1 MLLFYIIVNQDNKH
15 LKFTVD
21 NNLTYH
27 LECVINALNKAE
39 KKRFQLYLN
48 KNTDKE
54 NLKFVQLFRFIEK
67 YQKFDQTKFLAKH
80 PSVKLQ
86 QLSNLKRHLLNK
98 VLQTLRLKEGE
109 HDTDIK
115 IREQLDNAQALFNK
129 GLYPQSLWVLDNAKS
144 QAKKWQRE
152 LLLLEVLH
160 LEKLI
165 ELHFV
170 TGRPS
175 SIAKELTEE
184 ASFMVNEVE
193 KLNTLSGLALTFYG
207 LYQEKGYVRNPKEY
221 EETRMLFFKLLPKIN
236 YKDLSVNQKI
246 YYHQAFFWY
255 NYIIQNFTMCY
266 KHALKWVDII
276 EQNDLTLKLTA
287 QYFRG
292 LNSLLSS
299 LFRLNYKQKFLS
311 IKEKLLKFKKE
322 NFKKLNQNLKVM
334 QLKYE
339 INHSFNLYFME
350 GNFELGVKEIPEVL
364 EQIEDNRQFFE
375 RRYINSVYY
384 KIASMYFGAGKF
396 NEATVFLNKI
406 LYQQFT
412 NLRQDINS
420 FARILLTVCYFEMKN
435 EFLLANTIRSTYH
448 YLGRNKDL
456 NLFQKEIFKFLKKTS
471 RMDRYQTQSEFRN
484 LYNKM
489 IVISEKPY
497 EQRPF
502 YYFDI
507 ISWLESKFEKRPISE
522 IIKERGLGH
531 KKLFNTI

>member
-1 MLLFYIIVNQDNKH
+1 M
-15 LKFTVD
+15 D
-21 NNLTYH
+21 NNLTHH
-27 LECVINALNKAE
+27 LECVINALTKAE

-54 NLKFVQLFRFIEK
+54 SLKFVQLFRFIEK
-67 YQKFDQTKFLAKH
+67 HQKFDQTKFLIKQ
-80 PSVKLQ
+80 PDIKIQ
-86 QLSNLKRHLLNK
+86 QLSNLKRHLFNK
-98 VLQTLRLKEGE
+98 ILQTLRQRESE
-109 HDTDIK
+109 YDTDIK

-144 QAKKWQRE
+144 LAKKWQRE

-160 LEKLI
+160 LEKII

-175 SIAKELTEE
+175 SIAKDLTNQ
-184 ASFMVNEVE
+184 ASSTLIEVD
-193 KLNTLSGLALTFYG
+193 KLNAFSGLALTFYG
-207 LYQEKGYVRNPKEY
+207 LYQEKGYAKNPNEF
-221 EETRMLFFKLLPKIN
+221 EETKALFFSLLPDTN
-236 YKDLSVNQKI
+236 YNHLSINQKI

-266 KHALKWVDII
+266 KHALKWVQLI
-276 EQNDLTLKLTA
+276 ENNDLSLRLTA

-299 LFRLNYKQKFLS
+299 LFRLNYL
-311 IKEKLLKFKKE
+311 EKFKEIKLQLNE
-322 NFKKLNQNLKVM
+322 FKTQNFKKLNQNLKVM
-334 QLKYE
+334 HLKYD
-339 INHSFNLYFME
+339 INHTFNLRFME
-350 GNFELGVKEIPEVL
+350 GNFEEGIKYIPEVL
-364 EQIEDNRQFFE
+364 NEIEKNKQFFE
-375 RRYINSVYY
+375 RRYLNTVFY
-384 KIASMYFGAGKF
+384 KISSMYFGAGMY
-396 NEATVFLNKI
+396 NESSIFLNKI

-420 FARILLTVCYFEMKN
+420 FSRILLTVCYFELKN
-435 EFLLANTIRSTYH
+435 DFLLANTIRSTYH

-456 NLFQKEIFKFLKKTS
+456 NLFQKEIFRFLKKTN
-471 RMDRYQTQSEFRN
+471 RMDRYQIQSEFKT
-484 LYNKM
+484 LYKRM

-497 EQRPF
+497 EKRPF

>member
-1 MLLFYIIVNQDNKH
+1 M
-15 LKFTVD
+15 D

-54 NLKFVQLFRFIEK
+54 NLKFVQLFRFIER
-67 YQKFDQTKFLAKH
+67 YQKFDQTKFLTKH
-80 PSVKLQ
+80 PSIKLQ

-98 VLQTLRLKEGE
+98 ILQTLRQKEAE

-129 GLYPQSLWVLDNAKS
+129 GLYPQSLWVLDTAKT

-160 LEKLI
+160 LEKVI

-175 SIAKELTEE
+175 SIAKDLTVE
-184 ASFMVNEVE
+184 ASLMVNEVE

-207 LYQEKGYVRNPKEY
+207 LYQEKGYVKNPNEY
-221 EETRMLFFKLLPKIN
+221 EETRELFFKLLPSLN
-236 YKDLSVNQKI
+236 YQALSVNQKI

-266 KHALKWVDII
+266 KHALKWVEII
-276 EQNDLTLKLTA
+276 EKNDLTLKLTA

-292 LNSLLSS
+292 LNSFLSS
-299 LFRLNYKQKFLS
+299 LFRLNYKKKFLA
-311 IKEKLLKFKKE
+311 IKAKLQEFKKV
-322 NFKKLNQNLKVM
+322 NYKKLNQNLKVM
-334 QLKYE
+334 HLKYE
-339 INHSFNLYFME
+339 INHTFNLNFME
-350 GNFELGVKEIPEVL
+350 GSFEQGVNLIPKVL
-364 EQIEDNRQFFE
+364 EEINQNKQFFE

-384 KIASMYFGAGKF
+384 KIASMYFGAGLF
-396 NEATVFLNKI
+396 NEASVFLNKI

-420 FARILLTVCYFEMKN
+420 FARILLTVCYFELKN

-448 YLGRNKDL
+448 YLGRNEDL
-456 NLFQKEIFKFLKKTS
+456 NLFQKEIFKFLKKTI
-471 RMDRYQTQSEFRN
+471 RMDKHQTQIELRN
-484 LYNKM
+484 LYKKM

-531 KKLFNTI
+531 KKLFKTI